1 MENFF
6 TDTYI
11 GWLCRQ
17 IVLILPP
24 FSGAPHGIEMAA
36 LEANGGM
43 KLATAGFKRET
54 QWSRKYGEQVK
65 RRSVELK
72 RVVSE
77 AKREFEGEEMVVEE
91 VTRSD
96 KEVKRDIE
104 VENDFEKVMED
115 NGRSKKELRGAMRDA
130 LESERNPL
138 EILRDVMEK
147 LGRETEEAAE
157 DHLGSKRGFRGGGK
171 GSRGSGKGP
180 IPEVG
185 GVTRN
190 SKPSRGTFHC
200 IALVCDTRDYI

>member
-72 RVVSE
+72 GLSRRR
-77 AKREFEGEEMVVEE
+77 KGNL
-91 VTRSD
+91 
-96 KEVKRDIE
+96 KKII
-104 VENDFEKVMED
+104 
-115 NGRSKKELRGAMRDA
+115 GRRGARN
-130 LESERNPL
+130 ER
-138 EILRDVMEK
+138 
-147 LGRETEEAAE
+147 
-157 DHLGSKRGFRGGGK
+157 GGK
-171 GSRGSGKGP
+171 G
-180 IPEVG
+180 
-185 GVTRN
+185 
-190 SKPSRGTFHC
+190 H
-200 IALVCDTRDYI
+200 